1 MKKFLMGLKGL
12 IVLLLPKKFLMGLGG
27 LLVLLVAV
35 IVGRA
40 YLAGGNQEIVKVDM
54 PLSITV
60 DAQASAER
68 LGEAIRFKT
77 ISSQQTADDPDSVDY
92 TAFVDFRNW
101 LAATYPVLHA
111 TAEREVVGGY
121 SLLFTWKGSDPSLDP
136 ILLMSHIDVVPVIPG
151 TEELWEEDP
160 FSGKVSDGFIW
171 GRGAIDTKGSLI
183 AMVEAAELLMATG
196 YTPKRTIMFA
206 FGHDEEVG
214 GPRGNVAIANLMK
227 ERGTR
232 FYWIADEGGVVS
244 NGLLPGANGLAA
256 MIGVAEKG
264 YVTLELTAHAK
275 GGHSS
280 MPPKKTAIGRLVV
293 AINRLQKTPF
303 IPKIDGATEQMVDAI
318 TGPSPFKSRLVMAN
332 RWLLDDVLISTFSNS
347 PTSDAQM
354 RTTIA
359 PTIING
365 GTKENVLP
373 PMASAKV
380 NFRVHSRDTIADVV
394 AHVKKAV
401 NDPNVDVE
409 IHNEGREPSFVSGT
423 DTDGYTML
431 SNAVV
436 ASFDAKLIAP
446 YLVVGG
452 TDSRHYSEVAD
463 DIYRII
469 PIVMGKDDM
478 ARFHGTNER
487 ITVDNMG
494 RAVEFYGRLLE
505 AAGNK

>member
-1 MKKFLMGLKGL
+1 MKK
-12 IVLLLPKKFLMGLGG
+12 VLLGLGG

-35 IVGRA
+35 IVVRA
-40 YLAGGNQEIVKVDM
+40 YLAGTDTQVAEVDM

-60 DAQASAER
+60 DAQAAAER
-68 LGEAIRFKT
+68 LGEAIQFKT

-101 LAATYPVLHA
+101 LAATYPGFHT

-151 TEELWEEDP
+151 TEDYWEEDA

-171 GRGAIDTKGSLI
+171 GRGTIDTKGSLI

-232 FYWIADEGGVVS
+232 FYWVADEGGVVS
-244 NGLLPGANGLAA
+244 DGLLPGVDGLAA

-280 MPPKKTAIGRLVV
+280 MPPKKTAIGRLVT
-293 AINRLQKTPF
+293 AIDRLQRTPF

-318 TGPSPFKSRLVMAN
+318 TGPSPFRSRLIMAN
-332 RWLLDDVLISTFSNS
+332 RWLLDDVLISALSVS

-359 PTIING
+359 PTIIEG
-365 GTKENVLP
+365 GSKENVLP
-373 PMASAKV
+373 PIATAKV
-380 NFRVHSRDTIADVV
+380 NFRVHSRDSIADVV
-394 AHVKKAV
+394 AHVKEAV
-401 NDPNVDVE
+401 DDPQVDVE
-409 IHNEGREPSFVSGT
+409 IFNDAREPSFVSDT
-423 DTDGYTML
+423 NTDGYSML
-431 SNAVV
+431 SDAIV
-436 ASFDAKLIAP
+436 ASFDAQLIAP

-463 DIYRII
+463 DIYRFI
-469 PIVMGKDDM
+469 PIVMGKNDM

>member
-1 MKKFLMGLKGL
+1 M
-12 IVLLLPKKFLMGLGG
+12 
-27 LLVLLVAV
+27 
-35 IVGRA
+35 
-40 YLAGGNQEIVKVDM
+40 
-54 PLSITV
+54 
-60 DAQASAER
+60 
-68 LGEAIRFKT
+68 
-77 ISSQQTADDPDSVDY
+77 
-92 TAFVDFRNW
+92 
-101 LAATYPVLHA
+101 
-111 TAEREVVGGY
+111 
-121 SLLFTWKGSDPSLDP
+121 
-136 ILLMSHIDVVPVIPG
+136 
-151 TEELWEEDP
+151 
-160 FSGKVSDGFIW
+160 SDGFIW

-183 AMVEAAELLMATG
+183 AIVEATELLMAAG

-232 FYWIADEGGVVS
+232 FYWVADEGGVVS
-244 NGLLPGANGLAA
+244 DGLLPGVDGLAA

-280 MPPKKTAIGRLVV
+280 MPPKKTAIGRLVT
-293 AINRLQKTPF
+293 AIDRLQRTPF

-318 TGPSPFKSRLVMAN
+318 TGPSPFRSRLIMAN
-332 RWLLDDVLISTFSNS
+332 RWLLDDVLISALSVS

-359 PTIING
+359 PTIIDCG
-365 GTKENVLP
+365 SKENVLP
-373 PMASAKV
+373 PIATAKV
-380 NFRVHSRDTIADVV
+380 NFRIHSRDSIADVV
-394 AHVKKAV
+394 AHVKEAV
-401 NDPNVDVE
+401 DDPQVDVE
-409 IHNEGREPSFVSGT
+409 IFNDAREPSFVSDT
-423 DTDGYTML
+423 DTDGYSML
-431 SNAVV
+431 SDAIV
-436 ASFDAKLIAP
+436 ASFDAQLIAP

-463 DIYRII
+463 DIYRFI
-469 PIVMGKDDM
+469 PIVMGKNDM

>member
-1 MKKFLMGLKGL
+1 M
-12 IVLLLPKKFLMGLGG
+12 KKFLMGLGG
-27 LLVLLVAV
+27 LIVLLVAV

-40 YLAGGNQEIVKVDM
+40 ILAGGSAQIAKVDM

-60 DAQASAER
+60 DAQAAAER
-68 LGEAIRFKT
+68 LGEALRIKT
-77 ISSQQTADDPDSVDY
+77 ISTQQTSDDPDSVDY
-92 TAFVDFRNW
+92 TAFIEFREW
-101 LAATYPVLHA
+101 LAATYPGFHA
-111 TAEREVVGGY
+111 TAEREIVGKY
-121 SLLFTWKGSDPSLDP
+121 SLLFTWKGSDASLDP

-151 TEELWEEDP
+151 TEDLWEEDP
-160 FSGKVSDGFIW
+160 FSGKVADGFIW

-183 AMVEAAELLMATG
+183 AMVEATELLMATG
-196 YTPKRTIMFA
+196 YAPKRTIMFA

-214 GPRGNVAIANLMK
+214 GPRGNVAIAKLMK
-227 ERGTR
+227 ERDTR

-244 NGLLPGANGLAA
+244 DGLLPGVQGLAA

-280 MPPKKTAIGRLVV
+280 MPPKKTAIGRLAT
-293 AINRLQKTPF
+293 AIDTLQNTQF
-303 IPKIDGATEQMVDAI
+303 EPKIDGATEQMVEAI
-318 TGPSPFKSRLVMAN
+318 TGTSPFTSRLAMAN
-332 RWLLDDVLISTFSNS
+332 RWLWLLDNELIAVLSKS

-359 PTIING
+359 PTIIRAG
-365 GTKENVLP
+365 LKENVLP
-373 PMASAKV
+373 PIATAKV

-394 AHVKKAV
+394 AHVKAAI
-401 NDPNVDVE
+401 NDPEIDVE
-409 IHNEGREPSFVSGT
+409 VYGEGREPSFVSST
-423 DTDGYTML
+423 ETDGYKML
-431 SNAVV
+431 SNAIAV
-436 ASFDAKLIAP
+436 SFDAQLIAP

-463 DIYRII
+463 DIYRFI
-469 PIVMGKDDM
+469 PIIMGVNDM